1 MVPNRPGS
9 QASGLS
15 RPFGDRSVFGKMQQA
30 ARARYNNERHQ
41 NSTNTKGSGSAL
53 SNKQRMAR

>member
-1 MVPNRPGS
+1 VALDR
-9 QASGLS
+9 SGLQTGGLG
-15 RPFGDRSVFGKMQQA
+15 RPFGDRPVFEKMQQA
-30 ARARYNNERHQ
+30 ARARCNNERRQ